1 MGVPVINRTTTRRML
16 QIVREA
22 GFMEKKDL
30 REDLIDETPQFYANG
45 DS

>member
-1 MGVPVINRTTTRRML
+1 MGGPGRKRITTRRIV
-16 QIVREA
+16 QIVREM

-30 REDLIDETPQFYANG
+30 REDLIDETPQFYADG

>member
-1 MGVPVINRTTTRRML
+1 MGMEARKSKTTRRMV
-16 QIVREA
+16 QKVREK
-22 GFMEKKDL
+22 GFTEKMDL